1 MTQFNR
7 NHTPQN
13 ENLLAKV
20 GIFSLI
26 AGVLYW
32 LFSALGT
39 DGQKWSEVLQE
50 TTKILTEE
58 KKSTSTTTTTTP
70 PSRRVPTTDK
80 PSTKTVQIDD
90 YLPTSTTGAI
100 VAHQYYTLSYHE
112 KHEQAEWCAY
122 KLTRKQLDDKWV
134 ERAKSF
140 TPDPDVPSGSA
151 MPRDYTNSGYD
162 RGHLVPAADMAFSEE
177 AMVETFYM
185 SNISP
190 QESGFNRGIW
200 RELEEN
206 TRDWAKKYKELYIVT
221 GPILSR
227 KAKKRIGAEGKI
239 TVPAAYYKILLDVTA
254 AEPRAVAFA
263 LPNAVSDAPIANFIV
278 TIRDIEDMTG
288 INFFPNMFDADTEE
302 RIETLVNKDF
312 WKFDKQKYE
321 KRIQKWN
328 LNLQ

>member
-1 MTQFNR
+1 MPLNR
-7 NHTPQN
+7 NHMPQN
-13 ENLLAKV
+13 ENLVGKI
-20 GIFSLI
+20 GIFTFI

-39 DGQKWSEVLQE
+39 DGQKWTEVIKE

-58 KKSTSTTTTTTP
+58 KNTTNP
-70 PSRRVPTTDK
+70 APTTHPSHRTSPPK
-80 PSTKTVQIDD
+80 TSTKTTFSTDF
-90 YLPTSTTGAI
+90 LPTSTTGE
-100 VAHQYYTLSYHE
+100 VVQHQYYTLSYSE

-122 KLTRKQLDDKWV
+122 QLTKKHLDDKWA

-140 TPDPDVPSGSA
+140 TPDPDVPTGSA

-162 RGHLVPAADMAFSEE
+162 RGHLVPAGDMAFSDE
-177 AMVETFYM
+177 AMIETFYM

-200 RELEEN
+200 KELEAN
-206 TRDWAKKYKELYIVT
+206 VRDWGKKYGELYVIT

-227 KAKKRIGAEGKI
+227 RAKGHIGAEGKI
-239 TVPAAYYKILLDVTA
+239 TVPSAYYKILLDVTA
-254 AEPRAVAFA
+254 SEPRAVAFA
-263 LPNAVSDAPIANFIV
+263 IPNAISDAPIANFIV

-288 INFFPNMFDADTEE
+288 IDFFPNLYDAATAE
-302 RIETLVNKDF
+302 RIETVVNKEF
-312 WKFDKQKYE
+312 WKFDRQKFDL
-321 KRIQKWN
+321 RIQKWN